1 MTQSRLSI
9 WIEAAR
15 PKTLWAAVA
24 PVLIGTALAYD
35 EGGFAPLPAL
45 AALVGAVLIQIGTNF
60 ANDYYDFTKGADEGE
75 RLGPTRATQAGLV
88 APEAMRRATII
99 ALALA
104 IGVGVYLV
112 YVGGWPIVAIGLLS
126 VFFGVIYTAGPF
138 ALGYKG
144 LADFFV
150 LVFFGPVAVG
160 GTFYVQTLTITREV
174 PVMGL
179 APGLLSVALLTIN
192 NLRDIDNDRQ
202 SGKRTLA
209 VRCGERFARGEYV
222 ACLVLACLIPSVMHW
237 YSGNHPYIQ
246 FLPLLLVGSIPALKV
261 LFSYTDGRQLNQ
273 VLAVTGRLLILHAL
287 LFSMLWL
294 L

>member
-1 MTQSRLSI
+1 MTPSRLSI

-24 PVLIGTALAYD
+24 PVVIGTALACD
-35 EGGFAPLPAL
+35 EGGFASLPAI
-45 AALVGAVLIQIGTNF
+45 AALVGAILIQIGTNF

-88 APEAMRRATII
+88 APESMKRATMI
-99 ALALA
+99 AFALA

-112 YVGGWPIVAIGLLS
+112 YVGGWPIVTIGLLS

-144 LADFFV
+144 LADLFV
-150 LVFFGPVAVG
+150 LLFFGPVAVG
-160 GTFYVQTLTITREV
+160 GTYYVQTLTITPEV
-174 PVMGL
+174 LILGL
-179 APGLLSVALLTIN
+179 APGLLSVALLTVN

-209 VRCGERFARGEYV
+209 VRCGQRFAQGEFV
-222 ACLVLACLIPSVMHW
+222 ACLVLACFIPTIVHW
-237 YSGNHPYIQ
+237 YRGGHPFIQ
-246 FLPLLLVGSIPALKV
+246 LMPLLLLGSIPALKI
-261 LFSYTDGRQLNQ
+261 LFGYTDGRQLNQ
-273 VLAVTGRLLILHAL
+273 VLAATGKLLIFQAV
-287 LFSMLWL
+287 LFSILWL